1 MIPPAFH
8 VVTGDDDALPR
19 FTLGRVFTE
28 WELVSWA
35 TLLILVT
42 TGLYLWGV
50 LRLRSRGDHWPI
62 GRTLS
67 FVVVGMGSATLA
79 TVSGLAAYDDTL
91 LSVHMVQHMVL
102 AMVVPLAMA
111 LGAPITLALR
121 TLPRRPRRWLLVV
134 LHSRVA
140 KVLTFPP
147 LTFTLFVLTPWALY
161 FSGWYTA
168 SLHSDYLHELTHF
181 HMVLIGCLFFWPL
194 VGIDPIPGR
203 ISYPARMLLVV
214 LTLPF
219 HAFMG
224 VTIMAQKRLMGGSW
238 YRDLH
243 EGPMGA
249 WLPPPHVDQQ
259 LAGGILWSA
268 GDAVG
273 LLFVAVLFVQWVRSS
288 MREAEREDRRL
299 DLLEARDA
307 RAARLAS
314 AEPPGVPPGQP
325 VGATPPVEDSR

>member
-1 MIPPAFH
+1 VIPPGFH
-8 VVTGDDDALPR
+8 VVTGDDVALPR

-35 TLLILVT
+35 TVLIVVT
-42 TGLYLWGV
+42 SVLYLWGV
-50 LRLRSRGDHWPI
+50 VRLHRRGDHWPV

-67 FVVVGMGSATLA
+67 FVVLGMGSATLA
-79 TVSGLAAYDDTL
+79 TVSGMAVYDDTL

-102 AMVVPLAMA
+102 AMIVPLAMA

-121 TLPRRPRRWLLVV
+121 TLPRRPRQWLLIA

-140 KVLTFPP
+140 KVLSFPP

-168 SLHSDYLHELTHF
+168 TLHSGYLHEMTHF
-181 HMVLIGCLFFWPL
+181 HMVVVGCLFFWPL

-224 VTIMAQKRLMGGSW
+224 VTIMAQKELIGGSW
-238 YRDLH
+238 YPALH

-249 WLPPPHVDQQ
+249 WLPSPHTNQ
-259 LAGGILWSA
+259 LVAGGILWSA

-273 LLFVAVLFVQWVRSS
+273 LVFVAVLFVQWVRSS

-307 RAARLAS
+307 RRARAAAVD
-314 AEPPGVPPGQP
+314 AAAVPPSAP
-325 VGATPPVEDSR
+325 VGAPTSAEDSR

>member
-1 MIPPAFH
+1 VIPPVFH
-8 VVTGDDDALPR
+8 VVSGDDDALPR
-19 FTLGRVFTE
+19 FTLGRVLTE
-28 WELVSWA
+28 WELISWA
-35 TLLILVT
+35 TLLIVVT

-50 LRLRSRGDHWPI
+50 LRLRSRGDHWPV

-67 FVVVGMGSATLA
+67 FVVVGMGGATLA
-79 TVSGLAAYDDTL
+79 TVSGLAVYDDTL

-147 LTFTLFVLTPWALY
+147 LTFTLFVLTPWGLY

-194 VGIDPIPGR
+194 VGVDPIPGR

-219 HAFMG
+219 HAFLG

-238 YRDLH
+238 YPELH
-243 EGPMGA
+243 AGPMGA
-249 WLPPPHVDQQ
+249 WLPPAHVDQQ

-299 DLLEARDA
+299 DLLEARAA
-307 RAARLAS
+307 RAARVAP